1 MRHRK
6 VKQYQLDFK
15 DYLLAKD
22 FTTKT
27 IREMLNAIRTFYRE
41 FDVELGKIHL
51 KQSGYQKTIED
62 IPDKNDIKLAL
73 QLALPKYKAIISLM
87 LSSGMGRSEILSL
100 NYQNFIDSI
109 SEYLESP
116 LNDPCN
122 VEEITH

>member
-27 IREMLNAIRTFYRE
+27 IRGMLNAIRTFYRE

-51 KQSGYQKTIED
+51 KQSGYQETIED

-87 LSSGMGRSEILSL
+87 LSSGM
-100 NYQNFIDSI
+100 
-109 SEYLESP
+109 
-116 LNDPCN
+116 
-122 VEEITH
+122 EEVKY